1 MLQYTSFRLVILVLC
16 GSLLFNYLSTEDC
29 KYQLLMSSSC
39 YITGGSP
46 TDDILPC
53 SIKTC
58 STASH
63 NCVYTGSGQNFN
75 YLVFNC
81 SSSVRSNVNC
91 TFRKTSWSL
100 YNNFTALFNV
110 CLINEATCDI
120 LTRKVSNCVLNS
132 YSTTYTQV
140 STTTSK
146 VFTSLGSITP
156 STIIKPGTDNTTPS
170 LFPLLTVNTSSGL
183 ELIEVTGNKS
193 LFIGLTAGF
202 GSASIIF
209 INVLIVACLCY
220 KIRKSRNANSN
231 LRCFPTPILVISES
245 QNSDSYSQGCTA
257 DLTYHQP
264 YEQNQKNCFAV
275 YNNGNS
281 SSSHYS
287 KVIDLPKS
295 EILTNGVTYLNTL
308 SAQQAASVDAIHNS
322 YSTASLESV
331 EDENKIRSNVNGLIS
346 ENKELYGNKSEAQ
359 TPEVNQYSTLFDVSR
374 ERTSEYNDLS
384 NVRQII
390 QDGQDTRDLV

>member
-75 YLVFNC
+75 YL
-81 SSSVRSNVNC
+81 
-91 TFRKTSWSL
+91 
-100 YNNFTALFNV
+100 
-110 CLINEATCDI
+110 
-120 LTRKVSNCVLNS
+120 
-132 YSTTYTQV
+132 V

>member
-39 YITGGSP
+39 YITGRSP
-46 TDDILPC
+46 SDDILPC

-63 NCVYTGSGQNFN
+63 NCVYTGSGQDFN

-91 TFRKTSWSL
+91 TFRRTSWSL
-100 YNNFTALFNV
+100 YNNFTALFNG

-120 LTRKVSNCVLNS
+120 LTLKVSNCVLNS

-193 LFIGLTAGF
+193 LFIGLTAGL
-202 GSASIIF
+202 GAASIVF

-231 LRCFPTPILVISES
+231 LRSFQTPILVISES
-245 QNSDSYSQGCTA
+245 QNSDSYSQECTA

-264 YEQNQKNCFAV
+264 DEQNQKNCFAV
-275 YNNGNS
+275 YNNENS
-281 SSSHYS
+281 SPSHYS
-287 KVIDLPKS
+287 QVIDIHKNEP
-295 EILTNGVTYLNTL
+295 LTDTVTYLNTL
-308 SAQQAASVDAIHNS
+308 LVQQDTPVDNVNNS
-322 YSTASLESV
+322 YSAAGLESV
-331 EDENKIRSNVNGLIS
+331 KCNNKERNDVYVFIS
-346 ENKELYGNKSEAQ
+346 ENNEYNGNEGEVQ
-359 TPEVNQYSTLFDVSR
+359 TQDVNQYSTLFDVSR

-384 NVRQII
+384 NVTQI
-390 QDGQDTRDLV
+390 QCGQDKRDLE